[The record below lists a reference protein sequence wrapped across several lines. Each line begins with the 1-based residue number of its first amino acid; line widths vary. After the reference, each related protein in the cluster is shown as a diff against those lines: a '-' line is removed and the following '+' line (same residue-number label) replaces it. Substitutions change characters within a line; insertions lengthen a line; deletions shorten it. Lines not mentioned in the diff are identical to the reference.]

1 MVRVRDISSLFN
13 HEEED
18 YFKPVGAEN
27 YQSNIYIEYGRN
39 NNRNKSLSIEEKPNK
54 IIPCLKNF

>member
-13 HEEED
+13 HEED

-27 YQSNIYIEYGRN
+27 YQSNIYIEHGSN